1 MERDYETE
9 NMMNPIYQFTPPQST
24 TSVNAKASG
33 RRSASR
39 ARTASRPPSPTTSA
53 NSHSAFSHARNGSSH
68 ARSNRAGNR
77 FRSPL
82 FQLGHAPVLR
92 VFVANPEGSWL
103 TDDNVIECEKELK
116 RAGVTPLMRVG
127 DVVWD
132 TAVGDEGNI
141 GRLVWDGNYLIVS

>member
-1 MERDYETE
+1 M
-9 NMMNPIYQFTPPQST
+9 
-24 TSVNAKASG
+24 
-33 RRSASR
+33 
-39 ARTASRPPSPTTSA
+39 
-53 NSHSAFSHARNGSSH
+53 
-68 ARSNRAGNR
+68 
-77 FRSPL
+77 
-82 FQLGHAPVLR
+82 R

-103 TDDNVIECEKELK
+103 TDDNAIECEKELK